1 MRLRASPLQTVSL
14 SAGIVKVDSSDAFAR
29 SLYDA
34 TPDTPNGHSGAPT
47 TPEDR
52 RSIAASGPARPFLQR
67 VHGTVSDHDRA
78 HMFKQK
84 AVTVWLT
91 GLSGA
96 GKSTLAYELERRLIA
111 LGHPCYVLDGDNI
124 RHGLASDLGFTKED
138 RRENIRRVAHVAQL
152 MNDAGLIVIT
162 ALISPMDEDRAM
174 AREIIGGDRFV
185 ETYLSASVDDCA
197 RRDPKGL
204 YAKARAGAI
213 TSFTGVSAPYEP
225 PTHPD
230 LCVDTAR
237 QSKEA
242 SVSGIFD
249 YLHESFLMDP

>member
-1 MRLRASPLQTVSL
+1 
-14 SAGIVKVDSSDAFAR
+14 VDNSHGCAHT
-29 SLYDA
+29 LYDA
-34 TPDTPNGHSGAPT
+34 TPDSLDSPDTPSGAR
-47 TPEDR
+47 TPPEEC
-52 RSIAASGPARPFLQR
+52 RSIAAAGTARAFLQR
-67 VHGTVSDHDRA
+67 VNGTVGDHDRSR
-78 HMFKQK
+78 MFRQK

-96 GKSTLAYELERRLIA
+96 GKSTIAYELERRLIE

-124 RHGLASDLGFTKED
+124 RHGLASDLGFSKED

-204 YAKARAGAI
+204 YAKARAGVI

-225 PTHPD
+225 PANPD
-230 LCVDTAR
+230 LRVDTTH

-249 YLHESFLMDP
+249 YLHETFLMKP

>member
-1 MRLRASPLQTVSL
+1 LDNPHVSSPTLCDASPDYPDSIYRASTPSQLQQANAT
-14 SAGIVKVDSSDAFAR
+14 AG
-29 SLYDA
+29 
-34 TPDTPNGHSGAPT
+34 PT
-47 TPEDR
+47 N
-52 RSIAASGPARPFLQR
+52 AFLQR
-67 VHGTVSDHDRA
+67 VSGTVGRQDRA
-78 HMFKQK
+78 RMFQHQ

-96 GKSTLAYELERRLIA
+96 GKSTIAYELERRLMA
-111 LGHPCYVLDGDNI
+111 LGHACYVLDGDNV
-124 RHGLASDLGFTKED
+124 RHGLTSDLGFTKDD

-174 AREIIGGDRFV
+174 AREIIGHDRFV
-185 ETYLSASVDDCA
+185 ETYLAASVDDCA

-213 TSFTGVSAPYEP
+213 TAFTGVSAPYEP
-225 PTHPD
+225 PVHPD
-230 LCVDTAR
+230 LYVDTAN

-242 SVSGIFD
+242 SVSSVFD
-249 YLHESFLMDP
+249 YLHKTVLMK

>member
-1 MRLRASPLQTVSL
+1 MLQAPPSCPSI
-14 SAGIVKVDSSDAFAR
+14 SAGIVKVNNSSRASRR

-34 TPDTPNGHSGAPT
+34 TPDGQDDSRSGAGNT
-47 TPEDR
+47 SEDHQ
-52 RSIAASGPARPFLQR
+52 SIAPQTSAPAFLQR
-67 VHGTVSDHDRA
+67 VSGSVGDLDRA
-78 HMFKQK
+78 RLFRQK

-96 GKSTLAYELERRLIA
+96 GKSTLAYELERRLIE

-124 RHGLASDLGFTKED
+124 RHGLGSDLGFSKED
-138 RRENIRRVAHVAQL
+138 RRENIRRVAHVARL
-152 MNDAGLIVIT
+152 MNDAGLIVIA
-162 ALISPMDEDRAM
+162 ALISPMNEDRAM
-174 AREIIGGDRFV
+174 AREIIGDERFV

-204 YAKARAGAI
+204 YAKARAGEIA
-213 TSFTGVSAPYEP
+213 SFTGVSAPYEP
-225 PTHPD
+225 PVNPD
-230 LCVDTAR
+230 LRVDTVG

-249 YLHESFLMDP
+249 HLNKAFLMKS

>member
-1 MRLRASPLQTVSL
+1 VDNSHARARTV
-14 SAGIVKVDSSDAFAR
+14 
-29 SLYDA
+29 YDA
-34 TPDTPNGHSGAPT
+34 TPGSLDSPDLPSSART
-47 TPEDR
+47 TPEESL
-52 RSIAASGPARPFLQR
+52 SIAATGTARAFLQR
-67 VHGTVSDHDRA
+67 VSGTVSDHDRA
-78 HMFKQK
+78 RMFGQK

-96 GKSTLAYELERRLIA
+96 GKSTIAYELERRLSE

-174 AREIIGGDRFV
+174 AREIIGGERFV

-204 YAKARAGAI
+204 YAKARAGVI
-213 TSFTGVSAPYEP
+213 PSFTGVSAPYEP
-225 PTHPD
+225 PAKPD
-230 LCVDTAR
+230 LSVDTAR

-249 YLHESFLMDP
+249 YLRETFLMKP